1 LRQPAARGDDI
12 DTTTHTDPQAAPET
26 DAVVPGLPPAP
37 DGGEPDPMPA
47 GSFSAWGRS
56 EHARPQRLSTT
67 LGTLIAD
74 QPEWALWIE
83 CLALVCLVGLADY
96 GTGTELSFSVFYMGP
111 IVFAAWFVSRRAGVT
126 AALVSAALWAWLD
139 VRGGAVYSSTLIPV
153 WNSAVRL
160 AFYFTALELVARTK
174 ASRERE
180 RVLARTDSLTGVANG
195 RSFADRAHLALSYV
209 RRAEH
214 PVTIAYI
221 DLDHFKEV
229 NDSLGHSEGDRL
241 LHAVA
246 QAVAGRLR
254 STDLVARLGGDEF
267 GVLLGDTDAAMAP
280 KVLAVIGGAIAEAVD
295 GKWGVDCTIGAVTF
309 TSAPPSVDYMV
320 RAADALMYRGKQEGR
335 GRIVHEVWS
344 GE

>member
-1 LRQPAARGDDI
+1 MRQPTARGDDI

-26 DAVVPGLPPAP
+26 DAVGPGLPPAP

-67 LGTLIAD
+67 LGALIED
-74 QPEWALWIE
+74 QPKWALWIDV
-83 CLALVCLVGLADY
+83 LALTCLVALADY
-96 GTGTELSFSVFYMGP
+96 LSGTELSFSIFYMGS
-111 IVFAAWFVSRRAGVT
+111 IVFATWFISRRAGVVV
-126 AALVSAALWAWLD
+126 ALVSAALWAWLD
-139 VRGGAVYSSTLIPV
+139 IRGGAVYSSALVPV
-153 WNSAVRL
+153 WDSLVRL
-160 AFYFTALELVARTK
+160 GFYFTALELVARSK
-174 ASRERE
+174 AARERE

-195 RSFADRAHLALSYV
+195 RAFADRAHLALSYV

-280 KVLAVIGGAIAEAVD
+280 KVLAVIGEAIGEAVD
-295 GKWGVDCTIGAVTF
+295 GKWGVGCTIGAVTF

-320 RAADALMYRGKQEGR
+320 RAADAPMYRGKQEGR
-335 GRIVHEVWS
+335 GRIVHEVWA
-344 GE
+344 GM

>member
-1 LRQPAARGDDI
+1 LREHIAEGDDI
-12 DTTTHTDPQAAPET
+12 DTRAHVDQHDEREDFARSEPPGSPQGEVPDTAPE
-26 DAVVPGLPPAP
+26 AAFKG
-37 DGGEPDPMPA
+37 
-47 GSFSAWGRS
+47 WGRS
-56 EHARPQRLSTT
+56 EPARPRRLSTT

-83 CLALVCLVGLADY
+83 CLALVFLVGLADFV
-96 GTGTELSFSVFYMGP
+96 TGTELSFSIFYVGP
-111 IVFAAWFVSRRAGVT
+111 IVFAAWFISRRAGVA
-126 AALVSAALWAWLD
+126 AALLSVALWAWLD
-139 VRGGAVYSSTLIPV
+139 MRGGAVYSSTLIPV

-160 AFYFTALELVARTK
+160 GFYFTALELVARTK
-174 ASRERE
+174 TSAERE

-195 RSFADRAHLALSYV
+195 RAFADRARLALSYV
-209 RRAEH
+209 RRAER

-229 NDSLGHSEGDRL
+229 NDSRGHSEGDHL

-280 KVLAVIGGAIAEAVD
+280 KVLAVIREAINEAVD
-295 GKWGVDCTIGAVTF
+295 GKWGVGCTIGAVTF
-309 TSAPPSVDYMV
+309 TAAPPGVDFMV
-320 RAADALMYRGKQEGR
+320 RAADELMYRGKKEGR
-335 GRIVHEVWS
+335 DRIVHEVWP